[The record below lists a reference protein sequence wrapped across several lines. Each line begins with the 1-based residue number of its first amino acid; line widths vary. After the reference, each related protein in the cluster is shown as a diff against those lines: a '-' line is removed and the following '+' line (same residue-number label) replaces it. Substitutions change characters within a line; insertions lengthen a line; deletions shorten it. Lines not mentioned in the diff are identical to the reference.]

1 MTPENLETIRMGAE
15 LLGGS
20 LIGVLSYFLKS
31 VIADFKSRHDAH
43 EKAAQEQRDRLHEF
57 RLHVAETYTTKDELS
72 RAVESLERS
81 FKAVFEKLDR
91 IEDKLDRKADKS
103 HA

>member
-1 MTPENLETIRMGAE
+1 MNAEMLETMRVGAE
-15 LLGGS
+15 LLGGAI
-20 LIGVLSYFLKS
+20 IGMLSFFMKA
-31 VIADFKSRHDAH
+31 VISDFKSRHDAH
-43 EKAAQEQRDRLHEF
+43 EKAVQDQRDRLHEF

-81 FKAVFEKLDR
+81 FKVVFEKLDR
-91 IEDKLDRKADKS
+91 IEDKLDRKADKA

>member
-1 MTPENLETIRMGAE
+1 MNAEMIETMRVGAE
-15 LLGGS
+15 LLGGAV
-20 LIGVLSYFLKS
+20 IGMLSYFLKS
-31 VIADFKSRHDAH
+31 VIADFKARHDAH
-43 EKAAQEQRDRLHEF
+43 ERAAQDSREKLHEF

-91 IEDKLDRKADKS
+91 IEDKLDRKADKV